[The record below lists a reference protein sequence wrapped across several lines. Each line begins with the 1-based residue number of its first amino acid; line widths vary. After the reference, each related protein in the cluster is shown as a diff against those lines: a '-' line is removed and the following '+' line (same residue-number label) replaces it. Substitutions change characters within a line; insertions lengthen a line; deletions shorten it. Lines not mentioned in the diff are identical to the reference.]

1 MSTIKMISD
10 QLASSEKPIVKPLH
24 KNKGFNALVIGLKKG
39 MTLPSHTAK
48 WPSKLTV
55 LEGQVMYSENGR
67 NYPLSKHDERE
78 IKPDILHELTAGE
91 QSICLLT
98 QAKPD

>member
-10 QLASSEKPIVKPLH
+10 QLNSSEKPVVKPLH
-24 KNKGFNALVIGLKKG
+24 KNKGFNAIVIGLKKG
-39 MTLPSHTAK
+39 MILPSHKAK
-48 WPSKLTV
+48 WPSKLTII
-55 LEGQVMYSENGR
+55 EGQVTYSENGK
-67 NYPLSKHDERE
+67 NYPLSKHDERDIE
-78 IKPDILHELTAGE
+78 PEILHELIASE